1 MPPKPVIISLRD
13 ILRNQEIPFLPLGT
27 PLLQVAGEMG
37 PPRGWIT
44 DVYAEPVPLFWAY
57 PGGMELHFEPEN
69 PYPLTTVKLSSV
81 GAATGKV
88 ARISYWRRMRID
100 FPMYETPVSGFLRGG
115 LWDLDKVQIGICTN
129 MMSPALDICV
139 GNLRINFH
147 MTVENEVILEEALER
162 PDFDLAQQ
170 VALFDPI
177 SCFMGAYFL
186 TGDPKMDRMPST
198 GWTTISGTE
207 YLQLLD
213 QNG

>member
-1 MPPKPVIISLRD
+1 MRPKPVTISLRD
-13 ILRNQEIPFLPLGT
+13 ILKNQEISFLPLGT
-27 PLLQVAGEMG
+27 SLLQVAGEMG

-44 DVYAEPVPLFWAY
+44 DVYAEPVPLFWTY
-57 PGGMELHFEPEN
+57 PGGMELHFEPET
-69 PYPLTTVKLSSV
+69 PYPLSIVKLSAV

-88 ARISYWRRMRID
+88 ARFSYRRRMRID
-100 FPMYETPVSGFLRGG
+100 FPIYESQLSAFLKADI
-115 LWDLDKVQIGICTN
+115 WDLNKVQVGICTD

-147 MTVENEVILEEALER
+147 MTVEDEEVVEEALER

-198 GWTTISGTE
+198 GWTTVNARE
-207 YLQLLD
+207 YLDLLD
-213 QNG
+213 QKG